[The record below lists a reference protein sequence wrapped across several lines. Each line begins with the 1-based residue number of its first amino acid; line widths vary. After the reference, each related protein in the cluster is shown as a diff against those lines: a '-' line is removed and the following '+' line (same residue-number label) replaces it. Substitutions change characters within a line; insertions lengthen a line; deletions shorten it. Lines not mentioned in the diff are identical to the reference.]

1 MLIMFILNLILYVY
15 LTCLFSGGGPSMSP
29 FSGPGVKAKLL
40 ADPSTRAMMTDPSF
54 LKVLNDL
61 ETNPETLKM

>member
-1 MLIMFILNLILYVY
+1 
-15 LTCLFSGGGPSMSP
+15 MSP